1 MPVRQALIWTRT
13 NTYVMHADTLILVLY
28 IYVKYRIDIMRYI
41 ACCRYRDI
49 LKILSTLIS
58 RYLENIAW

>member
-1 MPVRQALIWTRT
+1 
-13 NTYVMHADTLILVLY
+13 MHADTLILVLY